1 MEKRAKVVLWV
12 VLIIFVFVITSLVY
26 SKYSTKELANQQ
38 NTKEIT
44 SEIGINSTI
53 NLMVPDFKLKDLNGK
68 LVNLSDYKGK
78 IVILN
83 FFAVWC
89 KYCKLEMPDLNEL
102 NKSLIK
108 ENDVILLAVD
118 SEESIDTVKSY
129 LKSNNISMNIL
140 MDSDGSVTKAYGITG
155 FPTTFVINRDGTLFR
170 KIPGATNKET
180 LTDIIN
186 KISKWKVGKLIWLQ
200 YQRMLLIN
208 LKKSD

>member
-1 MEKRAKVVLWV
+1 MKIVLSVVA
-12 VLIIFVFVITSLVY
+12 IIFLFGITSLIY
-26 SKYSTKELANQQ
+26 SKYKPKEEVNQL
-38 NTKEIT
+38 NTKGVI
-44 SEIGINSTI
+44 SETGINSTT
-53 NLMVPDFKLKDLNGK
+53 NLMVPNFKLKDLNGK

-83 FFAVWC
+83 FWAVWC
-89 KYCKLEMPDLNEL
+89 KYCKQEMPDLNEL
-102 NKSLIK
+102 NKSLTK

-118 SEESIDTVKSY
+118 SEESIETVKSY

-180 LTDIIN
+180 LIDIIN
-186 KISKWKVGKLIWLQ
+186 KISQ
-200 YQRMLLIN
+200 
-208 LKKSD
+208 

>member
-1 MEKRAKVVLWV
+1 M
-12 VLIIFVFVITSLVY
+12 FVITSLVY